1 MKLNLDDYSSVQVV
15 PRAELLI
22 HNSGGEALIIAAD
35 PQRRDLLRLLIKS
48 DELGFDV
55 VTDIGGVTCECTAG
69 GCHVPETDYFTLEPS
84 GE

>member
-1 MKLNLDDYSSVQVV
+1 MKLNLDDYRSVELV

-22 HNSGGEALIIAAD
+22 HNSGGEALILAAE

-55 VTDIGGVTCECTAG
+55 ITDSGGIACECSAG
-69 GCHVPETDYFTLEPS
+69 GCHVPDTEYFTLES
-84 GE
+84 SDE